1 MIIKMI
7 IYNIKFIKAE
17 TEWIILTLKQT
28 RILLIFSHKKKDSMT
43 KMISRTDKFE
53 SSRIYKLEKI
63 VKKI

>member
-28 RILLIFSHKKKDSMT
+28 GILLIFSHKKKDSMT

-53 SSRIYKLEKI
+53 SSRIYKFEEI